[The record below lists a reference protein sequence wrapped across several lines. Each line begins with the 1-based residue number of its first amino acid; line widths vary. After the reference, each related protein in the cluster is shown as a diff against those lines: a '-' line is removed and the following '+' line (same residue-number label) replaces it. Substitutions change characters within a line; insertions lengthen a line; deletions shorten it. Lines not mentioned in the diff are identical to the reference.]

1 MEEKIGWR
9 GRVKERKLER
19 DRGIEEIEINY
30 ENQIQR
36 GKETRRQRG
45 MREKPKG
52 DKELEERWGGMK
64 GDRGKQ
70 SDREGG
76 GTALSLRPPH
86 LPPYWQPLCTLPHPR
101 CGDPE

>member
-36 GKETRRQRG
+36 GKETRRQG
-45 MREKPKG
+45 
-52 DKELEERWGGMK
+52 
-64 GDRGKQ
+64 
-70 SDREGG
+70 
-76 GTALSLRPPH
+76 
-86 LPPYWQPLCTLPHPR
+86 
-101 CGDPE
+101 